1 VGAGQVV
8 VAAEA
13 VEDGLASHV
22 GCGSGRF
29 ALGRFDSAPAQ
40 FTCHHAHRFT
50 LGVPVGEVNPSR
62 TASIPQTTR
71 GGEYSPMRYHHR

>member
-40 FTCHHAHRFT
+40 LTCHHSHRFT
-50 LGVPVGEVNPSR
+50 LGVR
-62 TASIPQTTR
+62 R
-71 GGEYSPMRYHHR
+71 W